1 MVSLQQIKFRG
12 FNLWTPLLSL
22 SMKRLLISIWVLFS
36 FNVVHSQE
44 KGGVVRSKAIADTS
58 AIDFDRRIA
67 LVIGNAKYEKD
78 VLNNPVNDANAIAR
92 MLRHFGFEVILD
104 SNLDRSTT
112 LKRINAFGDSITRKK
127 GVSFFYYSGHGLQYL
142 SENYMLPLA
151 SSIEKEEDIEN
162 EAVKLGKVLEKMNR
176 TGNGLNIVVLDAC
189 RNNIFREKLPQLPPG
204 LTDKE
209 SLPGNTY
216 LFFAAS
222 PGRTALDGTGINS
235 PFTESLVNNV
245 KDSMEFFQV
254 VKRVIREVKTKTNP
268 VQQPAI
274 AGSPEDDFIFT
285 AKTVAKNA
293 ASFIYRPDEIV
304 ASGPFAQPVQPV
316 DWVHEPAKTATGPR
330 STLHVLSVGISRYK
344 DLPALRY
351 AGKDAMDMARALSF
365 QSGVLYDSVV
375 QYLLTDE
382 YATRI
387 NIISAIYKITKTA
400 KAGDMIM
407 FFFAGHNIQSTFD
420 GTSYFVTYEAANQ
433 DDLFMNGGGIEYEK
447 IRQFLANAP
456 CKSILFMDGGY
467 SSSTAT
473 NLSDIENG
481 VAILASTKEGGHS
494 LEGPQWNNGLF
505 ARALIDGLTGFADYD
520 SSGYVNLQELSAYIN
535 RTISRESAMIQQ
547 PAAFIDKVLL
557 RFKIA
562 KSLPPEVLE
571 KMRKENLPV
580 MMKAVR

>member
-1 MVSLQQIKFRG
+1 
-12 FNLWTPLLSL
+12 
-22 SMKRLLISIWVLFS
+22 MKRLLISIWFLFT
-36 FNVVHSQE
+36 FIVTHGQE
-44 KGGVVRSKAIADTS
+44 KGGVVRSKAITDTS

-78 VLNNPVNDANAIAR
+78 ALKNPVNDANVIAR

-112 LKRINAFGDSITRKK
+112 LKRINAFGDSIARKK

-151 SSIEKEEDIEN
+151 SSIENEEDIEN

-285 AKTVAKNA
+285 AKTAGKNA

-304 ASGPFAQPVQPV
+304 VSGPFAQPVQPV
-316 DWVHEPAKTATGPR
+316 EWVHEPVKTSNTPR
-330 STLHVLSVGISRYK
+330 STLHVLSVGISRYNA
-344 DLPALRY
+344 LAPLRY

-375 QYLLTDE
+375 QYLFVDE
-382 YATRI
+382 HATRM
-387 NIISAIYKITKTA
+387 NIINAIYKITKSA

-407 FFFAGHNIQSTFD
+407 FFFAGHNIQSSID
-420 GTSYFVTYEAANQ
+420 GASYFVTYEAASKE
-433 DDLFMNGGGIEYEK
+433 DIIVMGGGIEYER

-456 CKSILFMDGGY
+456 CKSILFMDGSY
-467 SSSTAT
+467 SSATAS

-481 VAILASTKEGGHS
+481 VAILASTREGEFS
-494 LEGPQWNNGLF
+494 FEGPQWNNGLF
-505 ARALIDGLTGFADYD
+505 ARALIDGLTGFADED
-520 SSGYVNLQELSAYIN
+520 SSGYVNLQELSMYVNKWID
-535 RTISRESAMIQQ
+535 RESGMKQR
-547 PAAFIDKVLL
+547 PTSFIDDVLL
-557 RFKIA
+557 NFKIA

-571 KMRKENLPV
+571 KMRKANLPV
-580 MMKAVR
+580 LMKGVK